1 MKPLLKAVFLWEC
14 LKMAKTKD
22 EYLADFRKWGL
33 LGGRPKA
40 FKSPKD
46 MAEKIAA
53 FLEACET
60 RIVDK
65 VTKTGVVKANIPAPT
80 TVEDFCAFAGITKTT
95 FYAYGDKPTFQPLVD
110 YYKQIV
116 EAYWVR
122 QCAEG
127 IPGNKADFILKNAF
141 AGDWKEKSD
150 VTMHGQVNLMP
161 NVEFN
166 GEKLVPDIGEAVD
179 VEAAGNS

>member
-1 MKPLLKAVFLWEC
+1 
-14 LKMAKTKD
+14 MAKTKD

-40 FKSPKD
+40 FKAPKD

-65 VTKTGVVKANIPAPT
+65 VTKTGVVTANIPAPT

-95 FYAYGDKPTFQPLVD
+95 FYAYGDKPAFKPLVD

-150 VTMHGQVNLMP
+150 VKMTLKQALVGYEE
-161 NVEFN
+161 VEN
-166 GEKLVPDIGEAVD
+166 GNRE
-179 VEAAGNS
+179 GNDTDPV

>member
-1 MKPLLKAVFLWEC
+1 
-14 LKMAKTKD
+14 MAKTKD
-22 EYLADFRKWGL
+22 EYLSDFKKWGL
-33 LGGRPKA
+33 LGGRPRA

-46 MAEKIAA
+46 MAERIAA
-53 FLEACET
+53 FLEACESRT
-60 RIVDK
+60 VDK
-65 VTKTGVVKANIPAPT
+65 VTKTGVVTANIPAPT
-80 TVEDFCAFAGITKTT
+80 TIEDFCTFAGITKTT
-95 FYAYGDKPTFQPLVD
+95 FYDYGDKPAFKPLVD
-110 YYKQIV
+110 YYKQVV

-141 AGDWKEKSD
+141 EGNWKEKSD

-161 NVEFN
+161 NVEID

-179 VEAAGNS
+179 AEAAGNS